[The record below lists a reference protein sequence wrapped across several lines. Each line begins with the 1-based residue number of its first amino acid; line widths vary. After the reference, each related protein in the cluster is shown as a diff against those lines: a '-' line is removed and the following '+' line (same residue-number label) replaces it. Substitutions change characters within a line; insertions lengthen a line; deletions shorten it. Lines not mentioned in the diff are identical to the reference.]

1 MARTIRKIVVADD
14 LLKVKLPPGVP
25 HAPPPGFAIVE
36 QPFKLFWW
44 RKNQEETTIE
54 YVLVSKHPDAVRR
67 RRRPHSAFR
76 LPRRQG
82 SFSSKS

>member
-1 MARTIRKIVVADD
+1 VARTIRKIVVADD

-44 RKNQEETTIE
+44 RKKQEETTIE
-54 YVLVSKHPDAVRR
+54 YVLVSKRPERQSAWRR
-67 RRRPHSAFR
+67 KRKDPSAASERR
-76 LPRRQG
+76 
-82 SFSSKS
+82 